1 MAEMSIFA
9 GLKTKFAGLLT
20 QISLVMQK
28 SDILWPNKN
37 EGKIGNFAYP
47 QPLEVWNEYFWS
59 ETAQFALRNTLKFKF
74 DEIAKQRWGSSQK
87 SVLLIKNNSKQIC
100 IWSLNR
106 CRRKIPPQIPLD
118 DDIRSLIND
127 TRAH

>member
-9 GLKTKFAGLLT
+9 GLKTQYAGLLT
-20 QISLVMQK
+20 QIALVMQK
-28 SDILWPNKN
+28 ILWPNKN

-74 DEIAKQRWGSSQK
+74 DEIAKQRWGSRQK
-87 SVLLIKNNSKQIC
+87 SVLFTKTTASKFVFG
-100 IWSLNR
+100 
-106 CRRKIPPQIPLD
+106 
-118 DDIRSLIND
+118 
-127 TRAH
+127 H